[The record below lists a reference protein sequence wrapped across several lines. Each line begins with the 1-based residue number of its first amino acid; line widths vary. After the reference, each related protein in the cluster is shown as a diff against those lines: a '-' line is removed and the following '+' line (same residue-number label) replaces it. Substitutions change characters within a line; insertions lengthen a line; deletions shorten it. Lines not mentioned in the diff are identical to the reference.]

1 MTKTFTKGRPGKG
14 KTQKKGDN
22 KKDANVQSATSLG
35 LKADSLGIV
44 KRRAKTHKGRK
55 ILESK
60 EPKLIEDPKKSIII
74 KGNKTS

>member
-1 MTKTFTKGRPGKG
+1 MPKIFNKGKPGKG
-14 KTQKKGDN
+14 KTQKTAKRDS
-22 KKDANVQSATSLG
+22 KDGGAVLSATALG

-60 EPKLIEDPKKSIII
+60 
-74 KGNKTS
+74 